1 MMKTKPDCL
10 NFACWINLQR
20 KGGTY
25 INRHLDEMERGTHG
39 HFSQRLFYA
48 MSRADSNNQ
57 QRLFNAFPEY
67 FVPKPHWIA
76 V

>member
-1 MMKTKPDCL
+1 MKTTTHCL
-10 NFACWINLQR
+10 NFAAWKKLQS

-25 INRHLDEMERGTHG
+25 INKHLDLMERGTHG

-48 MSRADSNNQ
+48 MERADCSNQ
-57 QRLFNAFPEY
+57 RRLFDAFPEL
-67 FVPKPHWIA
+67 FVPAPHWYS